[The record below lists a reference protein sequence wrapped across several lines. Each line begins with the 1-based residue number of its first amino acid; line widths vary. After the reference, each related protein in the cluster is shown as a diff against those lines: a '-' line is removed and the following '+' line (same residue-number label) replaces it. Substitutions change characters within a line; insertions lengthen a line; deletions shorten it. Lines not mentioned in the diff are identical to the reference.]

1 MVMQATTSGSGGS
14 SSKKSIGEVL
24 VERGVLTE
32 QQLQQARE
40 MQKVTPGDLG
50 AIIQDLE
57 MASEKDVASARA
69 ATLNLQFVDLTK
81 PGAIDPAAV
90 KAVPEH
96 IAKRYNLL
104 PIKRDNSVTPNRL
117 MVAIGDVKT
126 GAVGLDDVKLVSR
139 CKITSVLATKSDIEE
154 AIIRAYSGNLGAA
167 GKPRTGPLNGSGPSA
182 YPVVIKDGNGSSQ
195 VPAIITNPDGTTTEL
210 TPGEGRPGR
219 DMVPGGVSSSGL
231 TDAIKN
237 ELSELGGGAGDED
250 DEGGLEKISEEAPI
264 IRIAHAIMMQA
275 IREKASDIHVEPG
288 IKGVRIRYRIDG
300 VLNETMTVPK
310 HIQAALISRFKI
322 MAELNIAERRV
333 PQDGRIPVRHEGKD
347 FDMRVSCLPTMF
359 GEKIVMRILDK
370 TSVLLGLNK
379 LGFTPEVQAKIEEIV
394 AQPQGMFLTTGPTG
408 SGKTTTLYSVLH
420 KINSIEKNII
430 TVEDPVE
437 YQLAG
442 VSQVQINKKAG
453 LTFAAAMRSFLRQDP
468 DIIMV
473 GEMRDLETAQIAI
486 EASLTGH
493 LVLSTLHTNDA
504 PSAVMRLADMGI
516 ETYLV
521 AATVVGI
528 MAQRLCRKVCSNC
541 KEPYKIPASFLSK
554 FGYKPEDPNAQV
566 TLYEGKG
573 CEECRFKGYK
583 GRVGLYELMT
593 MNEEIAELVVR
604 RAPVADIRDAAKA
617 NGMLELREDGLL
629 KILEGMTTPDEV
641 MRVVFTAGF

>member
-1 MVMQATTSGSGGS
+1 MVMQA
-14 SSKKSIGEVL
+14 KKSIGEVL

-32 QQLQQARE
+32 QQLQEARE
-40 MQKVTPGDLG
+40 VQKVTPGDLG
-50 AIIQDLE
+50 SIIQDLD

-69 ATLNLQFVDLTK
+69 ATLNLQFVDLAKT
-81 PGAIDPAAV
+81 PIDPAAI

-96 IAKRYNLL
+96 IAKRYSIL
-104 PIKRDNSVTPNRL
+104 PIKRDSTVTPNRL

-139 CKITSVLATKSDIEE
+139 CKITSVLATKSEIEE
-154 AIIRAYSGNLGAA
+154 AIIRAYSGNFGNVTANRV
-167 GKPRTGPLNGSGPSA
+167 GTGPLNG
-182 YPVVIKDGNGSSQ
+182 NGIGG
-195 VPAIITNPDGTTTEL
+195 VPAIIKGQGDQTPVIIDEKAGGREL
-210 TPGEGRPGR
+210 AITQTGPSE
-219 DMVPGGVSSSGL
+219 L
-231 TDAIKN
+231 EQAIKG
-237 ELSELGGGAGDED
+237 EISELGGAGVDED
-250 DEGGLEKISEEAPI
+250 DASLESISEEAPI

-322 MAELNIAERRV
+322 MADLNIAERRV

-347 FDMRVSCLPTMF
+347 YDMRVSCLPTMF

-379 LGFTPEVQAKIEEIV
+379 LGFTPEVQAKLEEIV
-394 AQPQGMFLTTGPTG
+394 AQPNGMFLTTGPTG

-420 KINSIEKNII
+420 KINSVEKNII

-437 YQLAG
+437 YQLGG

-453 LTFAAAMRSFLRQDP
+453 LTFATALRSFLRQDP

-473 GEMRDLETAQIAI
+473 GEMRDLETAQIAV

-516 ETYLV
+516 ETYLI
-521 AATVVGI
+521 AATVQAI

-541 KEPYKIPASFLSK
+541 KEPYRVPGNFLTK
-554 FGYKPEDPNAQV
+554 FGYKPDDPDAQV

-604 RAPVADIRDAAKA
+604 RAPVADIREAAKA
-617 NGMLELREDGLL
+617 NGMRELREDGLL

>member
-1 MVMQATTSGSGGS
+1 MVMQA
-14 SSKKSIGEVL
+14 KKSIGEVL
-24 VERGVLTE
+24 VERGAITE
-32 QQLQQARE
+32 GQLQEARE
-40 MQKVTPGDLG
+40 VQKSAPGDLG
-50 AIIQDLE
+50 LIIQDLQI
-57 MASEKDVASARA
+57 ASEKDVTSARA
-69 ATLNLQFVDLTK
+69 ETLGLQFVDLSK
-81 PGAIDPAAV
+81 VAPEPAAI
-90 KAVPEH
+90 KSVPEH
-96 IAKRYNLL
+96 IAKRYNIL
-104 PIKRDNSVTPNRL
+104 PIKRDSSSTPNRL

-139 CKITSVLATKSDIEE
+139 CKVTSVLATKSEIEE
-154 AIIRAYSGNLGAA
+154 AIIRAYSGNGPA
-167 GKPRTGPLNGSGPSA
+167 PRAN
-182 YPVVIKDGNGSSQ
+182 GNGRDGGSNF
-195 VPAIITNPDGTTTEL
+195 PAIIKDANGQFPAIIRDTDGTTDL
-210 TPGEGRPGR
+210 TPGRTGQEAGRGGS
-219 DMVPGGVSSSGL
+219 DMTLGGGASGL
-231 TDAIKN
+231 QDAIKN
-237 ELSELGGGAGDED
+237 ELGELGGAGMDED
-250 DEGGLEKISEEAPI
+250 EEGGLEKISEEAPI

-347 FDMRVSCLPTMF
+347 YDMRVSCLPTMF

-379 LGFTPEVQAKIEEIV
+379 LGFTPEVQAKLEEIV
-394 AQPQGMFLTTGPTG
+394 AQPNGMFLTTGPTG

-420 KINSIEKNII
+420 KINSVEKNII

-437 YQLAG
+437 YQLSG

-453 LTFAAAMRSFLRQDP
+453 LTFSTALRSFLRQDP

-473 GEMRDLETAQIAI
+473 GEMRDLETAQIAV

-516 ETYLV
+516 ETYLI
-521 AATVVGI
+521 AATVQGI

-541 KEPYKIPASFLSK
+541 KEPYRVPANFLSK

-573 CEECRFKGYK
+573 CEECRYKGYK

-617 NGMLELREDGLL
+617 NGMRELREDGLL

>member
-1 MVMQATTSGSGGS
+1 MVMQA
-14 SSKKSIGEVL
+14 KKSIGEVL

-32 QQLQQARE
+32 QQLDDARNV
-40 MQKVTPGDLG
+40 QKNAPGDLG
-50 AIIQDLE
+50 SIIQDLQL
-57 MASEKDVASARA
+57 ASEKDVASARA
-69 ATLNLQFVDLTK
+69 ATLNMQFVDLAK
-81 PGAIDPAAV
+81 QKIDPAAI

-96 IAKRYNLL
+96 IAKRYNIL
-104 PIKRDNSVTPNRL
+104 PILRDSTTTPNKL
-117 MVAIGDVKT
+117 MVAIGDIKT
-126 GAVGLDDVKLVSR
+126 GAVGMDDVKLVSR
-139 CKITSVLATKSDIEE
+139 CKITPVLATKSEIEE
-154 AIIRAYSGNLGAA
+154 AIIRAYSGNPANGN
-167 GKPRTGPLNGSGPSA
+167 GNRPGTGPIGQGNGISA
-182 YPVVIKDGNGSSQ
+182 FPQVIKDQGDLKP
-195 VPAIITNPDGTTTEL
+195 VIINDGPTGLAPRPDLQITETGPSEL
-210 TPGEGRPGR
+210 EQ
-219 DMVPGGVSSSGL
+219 
-231 TDAIKN
+231 AIKG
-237 ELSELGGGAGDED
+237 EISELGGVGVGED
-250 DEGGLEKISEEAPI
+250 DDAALESISEEAPI

-347 FDMRVSCLPTMF
+347 YDMRVSCLPTMF

-379 LGFTPEVQAKIEEIV
+379 LGFTPEVQSRLEEIV
-394 AQPQGMFLTTGPTG
+394 AQPNGMFLTTGPTG

-420 KINSIEKNII
+420 KINSVEKNII

-437 YQLAG
+437 YQLSG

-453 LTFAAAMRSFLRQDP
+453 LTFATALRSFLRQDP

-473 GEMRDLETAQIAI
+473 GEMRDLETAQIAV

-516 ETYLV
+516 ETYLI
-521 AATVVGI
+521 AATVQAI

-541 KEPYKIPASFLSK
+541 KAPYQVPGSFLTK
-554 FGYKPEDPNAQV
+554 FGYKNEDPNAMV

-604 RAPVADIRDAAKA
+604 RAPVADIREAAKA

>member
-1 MVMQATTSGSGGS
+1 MVMQA
-14 SSKKSIGEVL
+14 KKSIGEVL
-24 VERGVLTE
+24 VERGALTE
-32 QQLQQARE
+32 GQLQEARE
-40 MQKVTPGDLG
+40 VQKSAPGDLG
-50 AIIQDLE
+50 LIIQDLQL
-57 MASEKDVASARA
+57 ASEKDVTAARA
-69 ATLNLQFVDLTK
+69 ETLGLKFVDLSKVT
-81 PGAIDPAAV
+81 PEPAAI
-90 KAVPEH
+90 KSVPEH
-96 IAKRYNLL
+96 IAKRYNIL
-104 PIKRDNSVTPNRL
+104 PIKRDSTSTPNRL

-139 CKITSVLATKSDIEE
+139 CKITSVLATKSEIEE
-154 AIIRAYSGNLGAA
+154 AIIRAYSGSIN
-167 GKPRTGPLNGSGPSA
+167 KPGTGPLNGNGRDGGSG
-182 YPVVIKDGNGSSQ
+182 YPAVIKDANGQ
-195 VPAIITNPDGTTTEL
+195 VPAIIREGDTTTDL
-210 TPGEGRPGR
+210 TPGSNGRNGH
-219 DMVPGGVSSSGL
+219 DMAAAGSGL
-231 TDAIKN
+231 QDAIKN
-237 ELSELGGGAGDED
+237 ELGELGGSGVDED
-250 DEGGLEKISEEAPI
+250 DENGLEKISEEAPI

-275 IREKASDIHVEPG
+275 IREKASDIHIEPG

-347 FDMRVSCLPTMF
+347 YDMRVSCLPTMF

-370 TSVLLGLNK
+370 TSVLLGFNK
-379 LGFTPEVQAKIEEIV
+379 LGFTPEVQAKLEEIV
-394 AQPQGMFLTTGPTG
+394 AQPNGMFLTTGPTG

-420 KINSIEKNII
+420 KINSVEKNII

-437 YQLAG
+437 YQLSG

-453 LTFAAAMRSFLRQDP
+453 LTFSTALRSFLRQDP

-473 GEMRDLETAQIAI
+473 GEMRDLETAQIAV

-516 ETYLV
+516 ETYLI
-521 AATVVGI
+521 AATVQGI

-541 KEPYKIPASFLSK
+541 KEPYRVPANFLSK

-617 NGMLELREDGLL
+617 NGMRELREDGLL

>member
-1 MVMQATTSGSGGS
+1 MVMQA
-14 SSKKSIGEVL
+14 KKSIGEVL
-24 VERGVLTE
+24 VERGAISEE
-32 QQLQQARE
+32 QLEQARE
-40 MQKVTPGDLG
+40 VQKSAPGDLG
-50 AIIQDLE
+50 LIIQDLQF
-57 MASEKDVASARA
+57 ATEKDVASARA
-69 ATLNLQFVDLTK
+69 VTLGLQFVDLTK
-81 PGAIDPAAV
+81 PGTIDPAAA

-154 AIIRAYSGNLGAA
+154 AIIRAYSGNLANGN
-167 GKPRTGPLNGSGPSA
+167 GNRPGTGPL
-182 YPVVIKDGNGSSQ
+182 GNGGSAT
-195 VPAIITNPDGTTTEL
+195 PAIIKGDMTPAIVVDGPT
-210 TPGEGRPGR
+210 
-219 DMVPGGVSSSGL
+219 GL
-231 TDAIKN
+231 TNRPDMQLTANGPSELEQAIKG
-237 ELSELGGGAGDED
+237 EISELGGAGID
-250 DEGGLEKISEEAPI
+250 DDDAALESISEEAPI

-275 IREKASDIHVEPG
+275 IREKASDIHIEPG

-300 VLNETMTVPK
+300 VLNETMNVPK

-347 FDMRVSCLPTMF
+347 YDMRVSCLPTMF

-379 LGFTPEVQAKIEEIV
+379 LGFTPEVQAKLEEIV
-394 AQPQGMFLTTGPTG
+394 AQPNGMFLTTGPTG

-420 KINSIEKNII
+420 KINSVEKNII

-437 YQLAG
+437 YQLGG

-453 LTFAAAMRSFLRQDP
+453 LTFATALRSFLRQDP

-473 GEMRDLETAQIAI
+473 GEMRDLETAQIAV

-516 ETYLV
+516 ETYLI
-521 AATVVGI
+521 AATVQAI
-528 MAQRLCRKVCSNC
+528 MAQRLCRKVCTNC
-541 KEPYKIPASFLSK
+541 KEPYRVPANFLSK
-554 FGYKPEDPNAQV
+554 FGYKPEDPDAQV

-604 RAPVADIRDAAKA
+604 RAPVADIREAAKA
-617 NGMLELREDGLL
+617 NGMRELREDGLL

>member
-1 MVMQATTSGSGGS
+1 MAMQA
-14 SSKKSIGEVL
+14 KKSIGEVL
-24 VERGVLTE
+24 VERGAITE
-32 QQLQQARE
+32 VQLQEARE
-40 MQKVTPGDLG
+40 VQKSAPGDLG
-50 AIIQDLE
+50 LIIQDLQI
-57 MASEKDVASARA
+57 ASEKDVTAARA
-69 ATLNLQFVDLTK
+69 ETLGLKFVDLSK
-81 PGAIDPAAV
+81 VSPEPAAI
-90 KAVPEH
+90 KSVPEH
-96 IAKRYNLL
+96 IAKRYNIL
-104 PIKRDNSVTPNRL
+104 PIKRDSTSTPNRL

-139 CKITSVLATKSDIEE
+139 CKVTSVLATKSEIEE
-154 AIIRAYSGNLGAA
+154 AIIRAYSGNGAA
-167 GKPRTGPLNGSGPSA
+167 PRANGNGRDGGSGFPA
-182 YPVVIKDGNGSSQ
+182 IIKDANGQ
-195 VPAIITNPDGTTTEL
+195 VPAIIKEGDGTTDL
-210 TPGEGRPGR
+210 TPGRNGS
-219 DMVPGGVSSSGL
+219 DMAFSNSGGL
-231 TDAIKN
+231 QEAIKG
-237 ELSELGGGAGDED
+237 ELGELGGAGLDED

-347 FDMRVSCLPTMF
+347 YDMRVSCLPTMF

-379 LGFTPEVQAKIEEIV
+379 LGFTPEVQAKLEEIV
-394 AQPQGMFLTTGPTG
+394 AQPNGMFLTTGPTG

-420 KINSIEKNII
+420 KINSVEKNII

-437 YQLAG
+437 YQLSG

-453 LTFAAAMRSFLRQDP
+453 LTFSTALRSFLRQDP

-473 GEMRDLETAQIAI
+473 GEMRDLETAQIAV

-516 ETYLV
+516 ETYLI
-521 AATVVGI
+521 AATVQGI

-541 KEPYKIPASFLSK
+541 KEPYRVPANFLSK

-573 CEECRFKGYK
+573 CEECRYKGYK

-617 NGMLELREDGLL
+617 NGMRELREDGLL

>member
-1 MVMQATTSGSGGS
+1 MVMQA
-14 SSKKSIGEVL
+14 KKSIGEVL

-32 QQLQQARE
+32 QQLEDARNV
-40 MQKVTPGDLG
+40 QKSAPGDLG
-50 AIIQDLE
+50 SIIQDLQL
-57 MASEKDVASARA
+57 ASEKDVASARA
-69 ATLNLQFVDLTK
+69 ATLGLQFVDLGKTQ
-81 PGAIDPAAV
+81 IDPAAI

-96 IAKRYNLL
+96 IAKRYNIL
-104 PIKRDNSVTPNRL
+104 PIKRDNTVTPNRL

-139 CKITSVLATKSDIEE
+139 CKITSVLATKSEIEE
-154 AIIRAYSGNLGAA
+154 AIIRAYSGSMGNGN
-167 GKPRTGPLNGSGPSA
+167 GNRPGTGPLNGGTSISAFPQVIKDKGDITPAIVEVGPTGLAPRPDLQITESGPS
-182 YPVVIKDGNGSSQ
+182 
-195 VPAIITNPDGTTTEL
+195 EL
-210 TPGEGRPGR
+210 EQ
-219 DMVPGGVSSSGL
+219 
-231 TDAIKN
+231 AIKG
-237 ELSELGGGAGDED
+237 EITELGGAGTED
-250 DEGGLEKISEEAPI
+250 DDAALESISEEAPI

-275 IREKASDIHVEPG
+275 IREKASDIHIEPG

-347 FDMRVSCLPTMF
+347 YDMRVSCLPTMF

-379 LGFTPEVQAKIEEIV
+379 LGFTPEVQSKLEEIV
-394 AQPQGMFLTTGPTG
+394 AQPNGMFLTTGPTG

-420 KINSIEKNII
+420 KINSVEKNII

-437 YQLAG
+437 YQLSG

-453 LTFAAAMRSFLRQDP
+453 LTFATALRSFLRQDP

-473 GEMRDLETAQIAI
+473 GEMRDLETAQIAV

-516 ETYLV
+516 ETYLI
-521 AATVVGI
+521 AATVQAI
-528 MAQRLCRKVCSNC
+528 MAQRLCRKVCTNC
-541 KEPYKIPASFLSK
+541 KSPYQVPGSFLAK
-554 FGYKPEDPNAQV
+554 FGYKNEDPNAMI

-604 RAPVADIRDAAKA
+604 RAPVADIREAAKA

-629 KILEGMTTPDEV
+629 KILEGMTSPDEV

>member
-1 MVMQATTSGSGGS
+1 MVMQA
-14 SSKKSIGEVL
+14 KKTIGEVL

-32 QQLQQARE
+32 QQLDEARNV
-40 MQKVTPGDLG
+40 QKSAPGDLG
-50 AIIQDLE
+50 TIIQDLQL
-57 MASEKDVASARA
+57 ASEKDVTSARA
-69 ATLNLQFVDLTK
+69 ATLGLQFVDLGKT
-81 PGAIDPAAV
+81 PIDPAAI

-96 IAKRYNLL
+96 IAKRYNIL
-104 PIKRDNSVTPNRL
+104 PIKRDNTVTPNRL

-139 CKITSVLATKSDIEE
+139 CKITSVLATKSEIEE
-154 AIIRAYSGNLGAA
+154 AIIRAYSGNFANGN
-167 GKPRTGPLNGSGPSA
+167 GNRPGTGPVGGNGIAGFPA
-182 YPVVIKDGNGSSQ
+182 VIKDGPSQ
-195 VPAIITNPDGTTTEL
+195 APAIIVDGERGL
-210 TPGEGRPGR
+210 TPRP
-219 DMVPGGVSSSGL
+219 DLQITESGPSEL
-231 TDAIKN
+231 EQAIKG
-237 ELSELGGGAGDED
+237 EITELGGAGAED
-250 DEGGLEKISEEAPI
+250 DDAALESISEEAPI

-275 IREKASDIHVEPG
+275 IREKASDIHIEPG

-347 FDMRVSCLPTMF
+347 YDMRVSCLPTMF

-379 LGFTPEVQAKIEEIV
+379 LGFTPEVQSKLEEIV
-394 AQPQGMFLTTGPTG
+394 AQPNGMFLTTGPTG

-420 KINSIEKNII
+420 KINSVEKNII

-437 YQLAG
+437 YQLSG

-453 LTFAAAMRSFLRQDP
+453 LTFATALRSFLRQDP

-473 GEMRDLETAQIAI
+473 GEMRDLETAQIAV

-516 ETYLV
+516 ETYLI
-521 AATVVGI
+521 AATVQAI

-541 KEPYKIPASFLSK
+541 KAPYQVPGSFLSK
-554 FGYKPEDPNAQV
+554 FGYKSDDPNAMV

-604 RAPVADIRDAAKA
+604 RAPVADIREAAKA

>member
-1 MVMQATTSGSGGS
+1 MVMQA
-14 SSKKSIGEVL
+14 KKSIGEVL
-24 VERGVLTE
+24 VERGAITE
-32 QQLQQARE
+32 GQLQEARE
-40 MQKVTPGDLG
+40 VQKVTPGDLG
-50 AIIQDLE
+50 GIIQDLD
-57 MASEKDVASARA
+57 MASEKDVTSARA
-69 ATLNLQFVDLTK
+69 ETLGLKFVDLSKVT
-81 PGAIDPAAV
+81 PEPAAI
-90 KAVPEH
+90 KSVPEH
-96 IAKRYNLL
+96 IAKRYNIL
-104 PIKRDNSVTPNRL
+104 PIKRDSTSTPNRL

-139 CKITSVLATKSDIEE
+139 CKITSVLGTKSEIEE
-154 AIIRAYSGNLGAA
+154 AIIRAYSGNGGKAA
-167 GKPRTGPLNGSGPSA
+167 TGPLNGRDGGTSFPA
-182 YPVVIKDGNGSSQ
+182 VINGNGQ
-195 VPAIITNPDGTTTEL
+195 VPAIIKENDGTTDL
-210 TPGEGRPGR
+210 TPGRNGSGNG
-219 DMVPGGVSSSGL
+219 DMSVASGL
-231 TDAIKN
+231 SDAIKN
-237 ELSELGGGAGDED
+237 ELGELGSSGIDED

-275 IREKASDIHVEPG
+275 IREKASDIHIEPG

-347 FDMRVSCLPTMF
+347 YDMRVSCLPTMF

-379 LGFTPEVQAKIEEIV
+379 LGFTPEVQSKLEEIV

-420 KINSIEKNII
+420 KINSVEKNII

-437 YQLAG
+437 YQLSG

-516 ETYLV
+516 ETYLI
-521 AATVVGI
+521 AATVQGI

-541 KEPYKIPASFLSK
+541 KEPYRVPANFLSK
-554 FGYKPEDPNAQV
+554 FGYKTEDPNAQV

-573 CEECRFKGYK
+573 CEECRYKGYK

-593 MNEEIAELVVR
+593 INEEIAELVVR

-617 NGMLELREDGLL
+617 NGMRELREDGLI

>member
-1 MVMQATTSGSGGS
+1 MVMQA
-14 SSKKSIGEVL
+14 KKSIGEVL
-24 VERGVLTE
+24 VERGAITE
-32 QQLQQARE
+32 EQLQQAQE
-40 MQKVTPGDLG
+40 VQKSAPGDLG
-50 AIIQDLE
+50 LIIQDLQF
-57 MASEKDVASARA
+57 ASEKDVTAARA
-69 ATLNLQFVDLTK
+69 ITLGMQFVDLTK
-81 PGAIDPAAV
+81 IPIDPAAV

-96 IAKRYNLL
+96 IAKRYNIL
-104 PIKRDNSVTPNRL
+104 PIKRDSSTTPNKL

-154 AIIRAYSGNLGAA
+154 AIIRAYSGGAA
-167 GKPRTGPLNGSGPSA
+167 LPTRPNSGPIGKNGSNGSNGISA
-182 YPVVIKDGNGSSQ
+182 YPEVIKSGDL
-195 VPAIITNPDGTTTEL
+195 PAVYKEPTTDL
-210 TPGEGRPGR
+210 TPGSSPQE
-219 DMVPGGVSSSGL
+219 MEFANTGGGL
-231 TDAIKN
+231 SDAIKG
-237 ELSELGGGAGDED
+237 ELGELGTGAEVDED
-250 DEGGLEKISEEAPI
+250 GDALEKISEEAPI

-347 FDMRVSCLPTMF
+347 YDMRVSCLPTMF

-379 LGFTPEVQAKIEEIV
+379 LGFTPEVQSKLEELV
-394 AQPQGMFLTTGPTG
+394 AQPNGMFLTTGPTG

-420 KINSIEKNII
+420 KINSVEKNII

-437 YQLAG
+437 YQLSG

-453 LTFAAAMRSFLRQDP
+453 LTFATALRSFLRQDP

-473 GEMRDLETAQIAI
+473 GEMRDLETAQIAV

-516 ETYLV
+516 ETYLI
-521 AATVVGI
+521 AATVQGI
-528 MAQRLCRKVCSNC
+528 MAQRLCRKVCNNC
-541 KEPYKIPASFLSK
+541 KEPYRVPAHFLSK
-554 FGYKPEDPNAQV
+554 FGYKPEDPDSQV

-573 CEECRFKGYK
+573 CEECRGKGYK

-617 NGMLELREDGLL
+617 NGMKELREDGLQ

>member
-1 MVMQATTSGSGGS
+1 MVMQA
-14 SSKKSIGEVL
+14 KKSIGEVL

-32 QQLQQARE
+32 QQFQEARE

-50 AIIQDLE
+50 AIIQDLD

-69 ATLNLQFVDLTK
+69 VTLNLQFVDLTK

-117 MVAIGDVKT
+117 MVAIGDIKT

-154 AIIRAYSGNLGAA
+154 AIIRAYSGGLGAA
-167 GKPRTGPLNGSGPSA
+167 GKPRTGPLNGNGAGPSA
-182 YPVVIKDGNGSSQ
+182 HPVIINNNNGNGPSLA
-195 VPAIITNPDGTTTEL
+195 PAIITNPDGTRTEMA
-210 TPGEGRPGR
+210 PSDGGIRDGRSGR
-219 DMVPGGVSSSGL
+219 EMAPAGVSSSGL

-237 ELSELGGGAGDED
+237 ELSELGGGGGDED

-541 KEPYKIPASFLSK
+541 KEPYRIPASFLSK
-554 FGYKPEDPNAQV
+554 FGYKPEEPDAQV

-604 RAPVADIRDAAKA
+604 RAPVADIREAAKA

>member
-1 MVMQATTSGSGGS
+1 MVMQA
-14 SSKKSIGEVL
+14 KKSIGEVL

-32 QQLQQARE
+32 QQLDDARNV
-40 MQKVTPGDLG
+40 QKNAPGDLG
-50 AIIQDLE
+50 SIIQDLQL
-57 MASEKDVASARA
+57 ASEKDVASARA
-69 ATLNLQFVDLTK
+69 VTLNMQFVDLAK
-81 PGAIDPAAV
+81 QRIDPAAI

-96 IAKRYNLL
+96 IAKRYNIL
-104 PIKRDNSVTPNRL
+104 PILRDATTTPNKL

-126 GAVGLDDVKLVSR
+126 GAVGMDDVKLVSR
-139 CKITSVLATKSDIEE
+139 CKITPVLATKSEIEE
-154 AIIRAYSGNLGAA
+154 AIIRAYSGSPANGN
-167 GKPRTGPLNGSGPSA
+167 GNRPGTGPL
-182 YPVVIKDGNGSSQ
+182 GNGNGIGG
-195 VPAIITNPDGTTTEL
+195 VPAIIKGDNTPALVDPSATEL
-210 TPGEGRPGR
+210 ASRENYQVTP
-219 DMVPGGVSSSGL
+219 SGPSEL
-231 TDAIKN
+231 EQAIKG
-237 ELSELGGGAGDED
+237 EISELGGVGVGED
-250 DEGGLEKISEEAPI
+250 DDAALESISEEAPI

-347 FDMRVSCLPTMF
+347 YDMRVSCLPTMF

-379 LGFTPEVQAKIEEIV
+379 LGFTPEVQSKLEEIV
-394 AQPQGMFLTTGPTG
+394 AQPNGMFLTTGPTG

-420 KINSIEKNII
+420 KINSVEKNII

-437 YQLAG
+437 YQLSG

-453 LTFAAAMRSFLRQDP
+453 LTFATALRSFLRQDP

-473 GEMRDLETAQIAI
+473 GEMRDLETAQIAV

-516 ETYLV
+516 ETYLI
-521 AATVVGI
+521 AATVQAI

-541 KEPYKIPASFLSK
+541 KAPYQVPGSFLTK
-554 FGYKPEDPNAQV
+554 FGYKNEDPNAMV

-604 RAPVADIRDAAKA
+604 RAPVADIREAAKA

>member
-1 MVMQATTSGSGGS
+1 MVMQA
-14 SSKKSIGEVL
+14 KKSIGEVL
-24 VERGVLTE
+24 IERGVLTE
-32 QQLQQARE
+32 QQLEDARNV
-40 MQKVTPGDLG
+40 QKSAPGDLG
-50 AIIQDLE
+50 SIIQDLQL
-57 MASEKDVASARA
+57 ASEKDVASARA
-69 ATLNLQFVDLTK
+69 VTLNLQFVDLGKT
-81 PGAIDPAAV
+81 PIDPAAI

-96 IAKRYNLL
+96 IAKRYNIL
-104 PIKRDNSVTPNRL
+104 PIKRDNTVTPNRL

-139 CKITSVLATKSDIEE
+139 CKITSVLATKSEIEE
-154 AIIRAYSGNLGAA
+154 AIIRAYSGNFSNGNGNRA
-167 GKPRTGPLNGSGPSA
+167 GTGPLNGNGIGGVPA
-182 YPVVIKDGNGSSQ
+182 VIKDGNSHA
-195 VPAIITNPDGTTTEL
+195 PAIITEGPTGLAPRPDLQITESGPSEL
-210 TPGEGRPGR
+210 EQTIKGEI
-219 DMVPGGVSSSGL
+219 
-231 TDAIKN
+231 T
-237 ELSELGGGAGDED
+237 ELGGAGVD
-250 DEGGLEKISEEAPI
+250 DDDAALESISEEAPI

-275 IREKASDIHVEPG
+275 IREKASDIHIEPG

-347 FDMRVSCLPTMF
+347 YDMRVSCLPTMF

-379 LGFTPEVQAKIEEIV
+379 LGFTPEVQSKLEEIV
-394 AQPQGMFLTTGPTG
+394 AQPNGMFLTTGPTG

-420 KINSIEKNII
+420 KINSVEKNII

-437 YQLAG
+437 YQLSG

-453 LTFAAAMRSFLRQDP
+453 LTFATALRSFLRQDP

-473 GEMRDLETAQIAI
+473 GEMRDLETAQIAV

-516 ETYLV
+516 ETYLI
-521 AATVVGI
+521 AATVQAI

-541 KEPYKIPASFLSK
+541 KSPYQVPGSFLAK
-554 FGYKPEDPNAQV
+554 FGYKNEDPNAMV

-604 RAPVADIRDAAKA
+604 RAPVADIREAAKA

-629 KILEGMTTPDEV
+629 KILEGMTSPDEV

>member
-1 MVMQATTSGSGGS
+1 MVMQA
-14 SSKKSIGEVL
+14 KKSIGEVL
-24 VERGVLTE
+24 VERGAITE
-32 QQLQQARE
+32 AQLQEARE
-40 MQKVTPGDLG
+40 VQKSAPGDLG
-50 AIIQDLE
+50 LIIQDLQI
-57 MASEKDVASARA
+57 ASEKDVTSARA
-69 ATLNLQFVDLTK
+69 ETLGLKFVDLSKVT
-81 PGAIDPAAV
+81 PEPAAI
-90 KAVPEH
+90 KSVPEH
-96 IAKRYNLL
+96 IAKRYNIL
-104 PIKRDNSVTPNRL
+104 PIKRDSTSTPNRL

-139 CKITSVLATKSDIEE
+139 CKITSVLATRTEIEE
-154 AIIRAYSGNLGAA
+154 AIIRAYSG
-167 GKPRTGPLNGSGPSA
+167 GKPKTGPLNGSGRDGGTSFPA
-182 YPVVIKDGNGSSQ
+182 VIKDANGQ
-195 VPAIITNPDGTTTEL
+195 FPAVIRDGETAPADL
-210 TPGEGRPGR
+210 TPGSTGPTGLNGSGRNGH
-219 DMVPGGVSSSGL
+219 DMVAGSGL
-231 TDAIKN
+231 QDAIKN
-237 ELSELGGGAGDED
+237 ELGELGSAGMDDDE
-250 DEGGLEKISEEAPI
+250 EGGLEKISEEAPI

-275 IREKASDIHVEPG
+275 IREKASDIHIEPG

-379 LGFTPEVQAKIEEIV
+379 LGFTPEVQAKLEEIV
-394 AQPQGMFLTTGPTG
+394 AQPNGMFLTTGPTG

-420 KINSIEKNII
+420 KINSVEKNII

-437 YQLAG
+437 YQLSG

-453 LTFAAAMRSFLRQDP
+453 LTFAAALRSFLRQDP

-473 GEMRDLETAQIAI
+473 GEMRDLETAQIAV

-516 ETYLV
+516 ETYLI
-521 AATVVGI
+521 AATVQGI

-541 KEPYKIPASFLSK
+541 KEPYRVPANFLSK

-573 CEECRFKGYK
+573 CEECRYKGYK

>member
-1 MVMQATTSGSGGS
+1 MVMQA
-14 SSKKSIGEVL
+14 KKSIGEVL
-24 VERGVLTE
+24 VERGALSE
-32 QQLQQARE
+32 EQLQQARE
-40 MQKVTPGDLG
+40 VQKSAPGDLG
-50 AIIQDLE
+50 LIIQDLQF
-57 MASEKDVASARA
+57 ASEKDVASARA
-69 ATLNLQFVDLTK
+69 STLGLQFVDLTK

-154 AIIRAYSGNLGAA
+154 AIIRAYSGSMA
-167 GKPRTGPLNGSGPSA
+167 GGNGNRPGTGPL
-182 YPVVIKDGNGSSQ
+182 GNGNGIAG
-195 VPAIITNPDGTTTEL
+195 VPAIIKGSGDMTPAIVVDGPT
-210 TPGEGRPGR
+210 
-219 DMVPGGVSSSGL
+219 GL
-231 TDAIKN
+231 TNRPDMQLTATGPSELEQAIKG
-237 ELSELGGGAGDED
+237 EISELGGSGVD
-250 DEGGLEKISEEAPI
+250 DDDAALESISEEAPI

-275 IREKASDIHVEPG
+275 IREKASDIHIEPG
-288 IKGVRIRYRIDG
+288 IKGVRIRDRIDG
-300 VLNETMTVPK
+300 VLNETMNVPK

-347 FDMRVSCLPTMF
+347 YDMRVSCLPTMF

-379 LGFTPEVQAKIEEIV
+379 LGFTPEVQAKLEEIV
-394 AQPQGMFLTTGPTG
+394 AQPNGMFLTTGPTG

-420 KINSIEKNII
+420 KINSVEKNII

-437 YQLAG
+437 YQLGG

-453 LTFAAAMRSFLRQDP
+453 LTFATALRSFLRQDP

-473 GEMRDLETAQIAI
+473 GEMRDLETAQIAV

-516 ETYLV
+516 ETYLI
-521 AATVVGI
+521 AATVQAI
-528 MAQRLCRKVCSNC
+528 MAQRLCRKVCPNC
-541 KEPYKIPASFLSK
+541 KEPYRVPANFLSK
-554 FGYKPEDPNAQV
+554 FGYKPEDPDSQV

-604 RAPVADIRDAAKA
+604 RAPVADIREAAKA
-617 NGMLELREDGLL
+617 NGMRELREDGLL

>member
-1 MVMQATTSGSGGS
+1 MVMQA
-14 SSKKSIGEVL
+14 KKSIGEVL
-24 VERGVLTE
+24 VERGAITE
-32 QQLQQARE
+32 GQLQQARE

-50 AIIQDLE
+50 GIIQDLDF
-57 MASEKDVASARA
+57 ASEKDVTSARA
-69 ATLNLQFVDLTK
+69 ETLGLKFVDLSKVT
-81 PGAIDPAAV
+81 PEPAAI
-90 KAVPEH
+90 KSVPEH
-96 IAKRYNLL
+96 IAKRYNIL
-104 PIKRDNSVTPNRL
+104 PIKRDSTSTPNRL

-139 CKITSVLATKSDIEE
+139 CKITSVLGTKSEIEE
-154 AIIRAYSGNLGAA
+154 AIIRAYSGNG
-167 GKPRTGPLNGSGPSA
+167 GKATTGPLNGRDGGANFPA
-182 YPVVIKDGNGSSQ
+182 VINGNGQ
-195 VPAIITNPDGTTTEL
+195 VPAIIKENDGTTDL
-210 TPGEGRPGR
+210 TPGRNGNADLSIG
-219 DMVPGGVSSSGL
+219 SGL
-231 TDAIKN
+231 SDAIKN
-237 ELSELGGGAGDED
+237 ELGELGGAGIDED

-347 FDMRVSCLPTMF
+347 YDMRVSCLPTMF

-379 LGFTPEVQAKIEEIV
+379 LGFTPEVQAKLEEIV

-420 KINSIEKNII
+420 KINSVEKNII

-437 YQLAG
+437 YQLSG

-516 ETYLV
+516 ETYLI
-521 AATVVGI
+521 AATVQGI

-541 KEPYKIPASFLSK
+541 KEPYRVPASFLSK
-554 FGYKPEDPNAQV
+554 FGYKTEDPNAQV

-573 CEECRFKGYK
+573 CEECRYKGYK

-593 MNEEIAELVVR
+593 INEEIAELVVR

-617 NGMLELREDGLL
+617 NGMRELREDGLI

>member
-1 MVMQATTSGSGGS
+1 MVMQA
-14 SSKKSIGEVL
+14 KKSIGEVL

-32 QQLQQARE
+32 EKLSQARE

-50 AIIQDLE
+50 GIIQDLD
-57 MASEKDVASARA
+57 MASEKDVMSARA
-69 ATLNLQFVDLTK
+69 ETLGLKFVDLSK
-81 PGAIDPAAV
+81 VQPEPAAI
-90 KAVPEH
+90 KSVPEH
-96 IAKRYNLL
+96 IAKRYNIL
-104 PIKRDNSVTPNRL
+104 PIKRDNSTTPNRL

-139 CKITSVLATKSDIEE
+139 CKITSVLATKSEIEE
-154 AIIRAYSGNLGAA
+154 AIIRAYSGNG
-167 GKPRTGPLNGSGPSA
+167 GKSVTGPLNGNGRDGGSN
-182 YPVVIKDGNGSSQ
+182 YPAVIKDANGQ
-195 VPAIITNPDGTTTEL
+195 FPAIIRDGEGGVMTDL
-210 TPGEGRPGR
+210 TPGSNGRNGQDLTP
-219 DMVPGGVSSSGL
+219 VSALS
-231 TDAIKN
+231 DAIKN
-237 ELSELGGGAGDED
+237 ELGELGGTGVDED

-275 IREKASDIHVEPG
+275 IREKASDIHIEPG

-347 FDMRVSCLPTMF
+347 YDMRVSCLPTMF

-379 LGFTPEVQAKIEEIV
+379 LGFTPEVQAKLEEIV
-394 AQPQGMFLTTGPTG
+394 AQPNGMFLTTGPTG

-420 KINSIEKNII
+420 KINSVEKNII

-437 YQLAG
+437 YQLSG

-453 LTFAAAMRSFLRQDP
+453 LTFSTALRSFLRQDP

-473 GEMRDLETAQIAI
+473 GEMRDLETAQIAV

-516 ETYLV
+516 ETYLI
-521 AATVVGI
+521 AATVQGI

-541 KEPYKIPASFLSK
+541 KEPYRVPANFLSK

-573 CEECRFKGYK
+573 CEECRYKGYK

-617 NGMLELREDGLL
+617 NGMRELREDGLL

>member
-1 MVMQATTSGSGGS
+1 MVMQA
-14 SSKKSIGEVL
+14 KKSIGEVL
-24 VERGVLTE
+24 VERGAITE
-32 QQLQQARE
+32 VQLQQARE

-50 AIIQDLE
+50 GIIQDLD
-57 MASEKDVASARA
+57 MASEKDVTSARA
-69 ATLNLQFVDLTK
+69 ETLGLKFVDLSKVT
-81 PGAIDPAAV
+81 PEPAAI
-90 KAVPEH
+90 KSVPEH
-96 IAKRYNLL
+96 IAKRYNIL
-104 PIKRDNSVTPNRL
+104 PIKRDSTSTPNRL

-139 CKITSVLATKSDIEE
+139 CKITSVLGTKSEIEE
-154 AIIRAYSGNLGAA
+154 AIIRAYSGNG
-167 GKPRTGPLNGSGPSA
+167 GKAVTGPLNGRDGGAGFPA
-182 YPVVIKDGNGSSQ
+182 VINGNGQ
-195 VPAIITNPDGTTTEL
+195 VPAIIKENDGTTDL
-210 TPGEGRPGR
+210 TPGRNGNA
-219 DMVPGGVSSSGL
+219 DMSIGSGL
-231 TDAIKN
+231 SDAIKN
-237 ELSELGGGAGDED
+237 ELGELGGIGVDED

-347 FDMRVSCLPTMF
+347 YDMRVSCLPTMF

-379 LGFTPEVQAKIEEIV
+379 LGFTPEVQAKLEEIV

-420 KINSIEKNII
+420 KINSVEKNII

-437 YQLAG
+437 YQLSG

-516 ETYLV
+516 ETYLI
-521 AATVVGI
+521 AATVQGI

-541 KEPYKIPASFLSK
+541 KEPYRVPANFLSK
-554 FGYKPEDPNAQV
+554 FGYKTEDPNAQV

-573 CEECRFKGYK
+573 CEECRYKGYK

-593 MNEEIAELVVR
+593 INEEIAELVVR

-617 NGMLELREDGLL
+617 NGMRELREDGLI

>member
-1 MVMQATTSGSGGS
+1 MVMQA
-14 SSKKSIGEVL
+14 KKSIGEVL
-24 VERGVLTE
+24 VERGAITE
-32 QQLQQARE
+32 GQLQEARE
-40 MQKVTPGDLG
+40 VQKSAPGDLG
-50 AIIQDLE
+50 LILQDLQI
-57 MASEKDVASARA
+57 ASEKDVTSARA
-69 ATLNLQFVDLTK
+69 ETLGLKFVDLSKIT
-81 PGAIDPAAV
+81 PEPAAI
-90 KAVPEH
+90 KSVPEH
-96 IAKRYNLL
+96 IAKRYNIL
-104 PIKRDNSVTPNRL
+104 PIKRDSTSTPNRL

-139 CKITSVLATKSDIEE
+139 CKITSVLATKSEIEE
-154 AIIRAYSGNLGAA
+154 AIIRAYSGSINRPG
-167 GKPRTGPLNGSGPSA
+167 TGPLNGNGRDGGSA
-182 YPVVIKDGNGSSQ
+182 FPATINGKNGELPVIIKDGEQ
-195 VPAIITNPDGTTTEL
+195 TTDL
-210 TPGEGRPGR
+210 TPGRNGNGTDLSP
-219 DMVPGGVSSSGL
+219 SGL
-231 TDAIKN
+231 QDAIKG
-237 ELSELGGGAGDED
+237 ELSELTTGNVDED

-275 IREKASDIHVEPG
+275 IREKASDIHIEPG

-347 FDMRVSCLPTMF
+347 YDMRVSCLPTMF

-379 LGFTPEVQAKIEEIV
+379 LGFTPEVQAKLEEIV
-394 AQPQGMFLTTGPTG
+394 AQPNGMFLTTGPTG

-420 KINSIEKNII
+420 KINSVEKNII

-437 YQLAG
+437 YQLSG

-453 LTFAAAMRSFLRQDP
+453 LTFSTALRSFLRQDP

-473 GEMRDLETAQIAI
+473 GEMRDLETAQIAV

-516 ETYLV
+516 ETYLDRRDRTGHHGP
-521 AATVVGI
+521 ATLPQSLLELQGAVPGSGKLPLEVWLQTRRPERAGYSLRR
-528 MAQRLCRKVCSNC
+528 QRLR
-541 KEPYKIPASFLSK
+541 
-554 FGYKPEDPNAQV
+554 
-566 TLYEGKG
+566 
-573 CEECRFKGYK
+573 
-583 GRVGLYELMT
+583 RVPL
-593 MNEEIAELVVR
+593 
-604 RAPVADIRDAAKA
+604 
-617 NGMLELREDGLL
+617 
-629 KILEGMTTPDEV
+629 
-641 MRVVFTAGF
+641 